1 MRNASTGRGPVN
13 IVVPVYNVADLLS
26 RCVDSLLAQT
36 YEDVRIILVD
46 DGSTDDCPQYATDT
60 QNKTRA
66 SSVSTGRTAGS
77 QLPVTR
83 ESTTC
88 SQSKSPRADDT

>member
-1 MRNASTGRGPVN
+1 MKDKSPVN

-36 YEDVRIILVD
+36 YGMYESSW
-46 DGSTDDCPQYATDT
+46 STTGPQTTAPQYATDT

-66 SSVSTGRTAGS
+66 SPVSIGRMAGS

-88 SQSKSPRADDT
+88 SQSKNPRADDT

>member
-1 MRNASTGRGPVN
+1 MMKDKSPVN

-36 YEDVRIILVD
+36 YEDVR
-46 DGSTDDCPQYATDT
+46 STTGPQTTAPQYATDT

-66 SSVSTGRTAGS
+66 SPVSIGRMAGS

-88 SQSKSPRADDT
+88 SQSKNPRADDT